1 MDLLNSTIGK
11 YKLVR
16 LIGEGG
22 MAYIYEGKHQRLDSK
37 VAVKVLNPILAKNE
51 QVKMR
56 FENEAKFMASLNH
69 PNITKV
75 WDYEEDNGLVA
86 IIMELLEGENLGE
99 RIKRTGPLSDYVTRL
114 VFSQLLNAFGYAHSK
129 GIVHRDI
136 KPSNIFVD
144 SDNQVKILDFGIAKI
159 FGTGNDLTQTGTQ
172 MGTPD
177 YMSPEQVKGDKSI
190 DHRSDIYSLGITL
203 YFLLTGRPPF
213 SNAEDSSYT
222 VFTKIVNERISN
234 VNNVFFN
241 NIIQKAVAKDRNER
255 YQSIDEFKIYFNLD
269 NGKSDS
275 KATLSGTNQTKD
287 YLEIDDFQVMTSD
300 LGIMNWTD
308 AVAFCQEIGD
318 GWRLP
323 HRDELEF
330 MYIHLKNLSDFSSGF
345 YWSLNDNLNKAWG
358 LNFKFGNTGMYDKM
372 QLFHVRLVRK
382 L

>member
-172 MGTPD
+172 IGTPD

-323 HRDELEF
+323 HKDELEF